1 MISLGSTW
9 GMRIIPTGTTIT
21 LVLLEPFK
29 TKLLHITDIVLEAV
43 GTYNVFNLFFYK
55 PKQGSCREESN
66 SVNLDG
72 MRYLIGGQWSIES
85 SNLNKG
91 SCFFN

>member
-1 MISLGSTW
+1 
-9 GMRIIPTGTTIT
+9 MRIIPTGTIII

-29 TKLLHITDIVLEAV
+29 TKPLHITDILLEAV
-43 GTYNVFNLFFYK
+43 HTTYLILFFYK
-55 PKQGSCREESN
+55 SKQGSCREESN

-72 MRYLIGGQWSIES
+72 MRYLIWAQWSIES

-91 SCFFN
+91 S